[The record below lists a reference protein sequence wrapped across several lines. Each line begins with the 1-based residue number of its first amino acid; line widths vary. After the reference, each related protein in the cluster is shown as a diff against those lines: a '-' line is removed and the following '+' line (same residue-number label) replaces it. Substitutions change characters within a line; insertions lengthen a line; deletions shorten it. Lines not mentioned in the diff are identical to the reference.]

1 MLADKKIL
9 GIIDNIDIYIWFLI
23 DNKTYGLVNK
33 AYANFFG
40 FNRKEMQDFTIY
52 DLMPKAIAKQLVKDN
67 KLIFNNRKQQKFQ
80 RWIPDKKG
88 NKRLFSITKTPVF
101 NKDKNIDYLI
111 CFADVITDKAKT
123 MQSIK
128 QKDKKEADYTAEIEE
143 LHSQLQQKS
152 LDLNKLIEKAEI
164 ADKVKNEFLDNI
176 SHEIRT
182 PMNGILGMAQ
192 LTLDTKLDEQQQH
205 YLEIII
211 KSGESLLKLLNDIL
225 ELANIEAGR
234 IVLEENDANLKDVI
248 LSVVK
253 MFKKSAQEKAIELI
267 YSIKPGTPLH
277 IRMDTQ
283 KLMKILINLVGN
295 AIKFTEKG
303 IINISVSKFSETNS
317 YGEDNRDIT
326 LHFSIS
332 DTGIGIS
339 LKKQKIIFN
348 NFTQVDGSHT
358 RKYGGSGLGLSI
370 CKKLLELMRG
380 RIWVESRLH
389 RGSKFHFVLPVKPIL
404 KTERS
409 LKKTIT
415 SWRILLVEDDEINQ
429 EVASDAL
436 KRKGYTVTSV
446 NNGKKAVE
454 LLKKRDYDLVL
465 MDIKMP
471 EMDGLTATK
480 EIRNFS
486 SKKRNVPII
495 ALTAFIKEQDKK
507 ICLENGINDF
517 LSKPFDI
524 EQLYNKIDIYYNLK
538 KGKHYL

>member
-1 MLADKKIL
+1 MLADKEIL
-9 GIIDNIDIYIWFLI
+9 GIIDNIDTYIWFLI

-33 AYANFFG
+33 AYAKFLG
-40 FNRKEMQDFTIY
+40 LNRKAMQDSTIY
-52 DLMPKAIAKQLVKDN
+52 DLMPQAIAKQLVKDN

-80 RWIPDKKG
+80 RWIPDKKD
-88 NKRLFSITKTPVF
+88 NKWLFSITKTPVF

-111 CFADVITDKAKT
+111 CSANVITDNAKAV
-123 MQSIK
+123 QSIK
-128 QKDKKEADYTAEIEE
+128 QKGKREAGYTAEIEE
-143 LHSQLQQKS
+143 LRSQLQQKS
-152 LDLNKLIEKAEI
+152 LDLNKLVEKAEI

-253 MFKKSAQEKAIELI
+253 MFKKSAQEKGIELN
-267 YSIKPGTPLH
+267 YSIKPRTPLH

-283 KLMKILINLVGN
+283 KLMKVLINLVGN

-326 LHFSIS
+326 LHFSVS

-339 LKKQKIIFN
+339 LKKQKVIFN

-389 RGSKFHFVLPVKPIL
+389 RGSKFHF
-404 KTERS
+404 
-409 LKKTIT
+409 
-415 SWRILLVEDDEINQ
+415 
-429 EVASDAL
+429 AL

-486 SKKRNVPII
+486 SKKRNIPII
-495 ALTAFIKEQDKK
+495 ALTALIKEQDKK

-524 EQLYNKIDIYYNLK
+524 EQLYNKINIYYNLK